1 MLSLVVS
8 LLLSPSYAQQKVE
21 IKSFSPQGYVKSV
34 DQVRIEFSEP
44 MVKLGDIKL
53 EAPAQSSCFD
63 PKKGQGRWVDT
74 KNWVFDFTK
83 TVPGGQTCDVTYA
96 GKKYSFNTGGPHID
110 EVLPNSYQAIEPQ
123 QYFVMMLDSEVKKES
138 VKDGL
143 YFVLQGLGDRIPAE
157 VVDGS
162 KGREVI
168 AAAKKMYGYGE
179 ERIKDPILVVKA
191 KKDFP
196 AAAKV
201 SLVWSKGIQ
210 SPSGHSSPEDQVIEF
225 SVEEPFKAEFNCDR
239 EAPGQPCVPLLAM
252 RVNLNSS
259 IELSAAKQIYLQT
272 ADKKIIRP
280 SFYDDPNADESI
292 TTIEF
297 KGPFKEETS
306 YTLIIPSKLK
316 DERGRLLTNQ
326 NQFPLQIKTGGAPA
340 LLKFAAP
347 FGVIE
352 AGPQAAMALTLRRVE
367 NSIKTQFAGWSGSF
381 NSKDFGKI
389 LDVLGQVQRSSY
401 GAEPLT
407 FPSDKKKESI
417 KVLKPNKASALE
429 VVGIPFKKPGFYVVE
444 MESPLLGQA
453 LLAEAKPYYVRSAAL
468 VTNMAVHVK
477 YTENDALMWVTELV
491 SGKAVS
497 SAEVEIYDT
506 LGNQIT
512 KSTTDAQGL
521 AYVKFSK
528 PLEDWEKNPQ
538 GTFYGG
544 FFAVAKK
551 GEDFSFTHSSWD
563 RGIENWRYQL
573 STPWQRTKIY
583 GHAIL
588 DRNLLR
594 PEETLSAKI
603 ILRRPTSS
611 SLALPLSTD
620 WPETFQLSHDSGLQN
635 FKLPLKWDKK
645 TGTALITW
653 KVPAGTKLGR
663 WNLTLDKKDP
673 ESSISVGDLAIENF
687 RVPALQVEMSSAKP
701 SYVMDKNVPVN
712 VNGTYLSG
720 GPASDLEMKLRWS
733 VEPGYFQAEDEDL
746 RDYSFLNGAVKEGLV
761 RSGEEDGGRYI
772 PQSGVQDFKLSK
784 EGSAQSFI
792 KNLKYSTAPQK
803 LRTELEYKD
812 PNGEIQSTHRSY
824 TLWSSSAIVGIKANS
839 WWATPEKVD
848 FSVVALDTL
857 QKPLV
862 NQEVKVELFTS
873 QYISH
878 RKRLVGGFY
887 SYEGFQRYKKV
898 ADLCQGKTDSSGK
911 YTCTGKSP
919 VAGSLLAV
927 VSTKDKDGRIV
938 YANVNQWVIKKG
950 EQQWFGSEDNDR
962 IDLIPFKK
970 NYEPGEVAEF
980 QLRGPFN
987 NARVL
992 VTVER
997 ESVLHKEIIE
1007 VSGDKPS
1014 IRLPIKKEYAPN
1026 VVVSAFMVR
1035 GRLNDPKPTAL
1046 VDLGKPA
1053 FKMGMAQIKV
1063 GWKANTL
1070 KVQVQTDK
1078 KTYKARE
1085 TSQALVKVT
1094 DQQGRP
1100 AKNAEVVLVAVD
1112 EGLLQLRDN
1121 DTWDLLSSMMR
1132 LRSHDVQTA
1141 TAQSWVV
1148 GKRHFGLK
1156 ALPIGGDGGG
1166 GLRRELF
1173 DTLLYWNPSVK
1184 LNAKGEARVPVKLND
1199 STTSFRF
1206 VAIALQGVDQ
1216 FGTGWTSIQ
1225 SSQDLIITPGLAAVA
1240 RQGDIYR
1247 ASFHVRNAMSADQT
1261 VKMSL
1266 SIGGQSQK
1274 EQTLQL
1280 KAGQAQEVFWN
1291 VTVPNVASLS
1301 FIVKATDANN
1311 RLLDEV
1317 KKDQTVLPVQ
1327 VPRIYQSE
1335 WGQWPDFKS
1344 VGLQQA
1350 AGSDPLQTSVIVE
1363 VQKGLGGSLTG
1374 IEDFWRNYQ
1383 YNCLEQQV
1391 SRAISLNDKKLWA
1404 QIEARLSTYIDRN
1417 GFLKYFPGTD
1427 NGSVALTSYILSI
1440 AHEAGF
1446 SFSEDNENRLLESL
1460 SSFAE
1465 GQTKEAGSDR
1475 ADYVLKKISAFE
1487 ALSRYRRLN
1496 KQLLTAVEFRGN
1508 EWPLY
1513 TLTEWYQILLLEK
1526 DIPQRDQKLKDVE
1539 AILRNKFYFS
1549 AKRLLLR
1556 DENQERLSWLMR
1568 DSTSGLVRLVLT
1580 TLQVPQWKQ
1589 DTPRL
1594 FQGILARQSEGSWAL
1609 TTDNAWGALAIRKVQ
1624 QSYNA
1629 ESIQGTFKAQ
1639 LGSVEKSHNW
1649 SQGNSSKAMIFDFK
1663 ESKGDVKFNQE
1674 GAGKPWIT
1682 VSMKGSIPVQKPVFS
1697 GFTIEKSIA
1706 PLEQK
1711 NKGRWTVGDTAKVT
1725 LKIKTPASQ
1734 SWVVVDDP
1742 IPAGTTIL
1750 QSSYATAIERKY
1762 ELMRFYFDWFNS
1774 GDNEMTYTIRFN
1786 QAGTY
1791 KLPVTRV
1798 EAMYSPDVFAEL
1810 PESSFKVEE

>member
-1 MLSLVVS
+1 MLSIVVS
-8 LLLSPSYAQQKVE
+8 LLISPSFAQQKVE

-34 DQVRIEFSEP
+34 DQVRIEFSQP

-53 EAPAQSSCFD
+53 DAPAQSPCFD
-63 PKKGQGRWVDT
+63 PKKGQGRWIDT

-83 TVPGGQTCDVTYA
+83 TVPGGQACEVTYA
-96 GKKYSFNTGGPHID
+96 GKRYAFNTGGPYVD
-110 EVLPNSYQAIEPQ
+110 EVLPNSYQPIDPSQ
-123 QYFVMMLDSEVKKES
+123 HFLMMLDSQVKKES

-143 YFVLQGLGDRIPAE
+143 YFVIQGLGDRIPAE
-157 VVDGS
+157 VIDGS
-162 KGREVI
+162 KAREVI

-179 ERIKDPILVVKA
+179 ERIKEPMLVVKA
-191 KKDFP
+191 AKEFP
-196 AAAKV
+196 AASKV
-201 SLVWSKGIQ
+201 SMVWSKKIQ
-210 SPSGHSSPEDQVIEF
+210 SLSGHSSPEDQVIEF

-239 EAPGQPCVPLLAM
+239 EAPGQPCVPLLSM
-252 RVNLNSS
+252 NLYLNSS
-259 IELSAAKQIYLQT
+259 IELSAAKQIYLQSS
-272 ADKKIIRP
+272 DKKIFRP
-280 SFYDDPNADESI
+280 SFYNDANADESI

-297 KGPFKEETS
+297 KGPFPEGTS
-306 YTLIIPSKLK
+306 YTLNIPSKLK

-326 NQFPLQIKTGGAPA
+326 NQFPLQVKTGVAPA

-367 NSIKTQFAGWSGSF
+367 KSMDAQFLGWTGSMDAT
-381 NSKDFGKI
+381 DFKRI
-389 LDVLGQVQRSSY
+389 LDVLGQIQRSSY
-401 GAEPLT
+401 GSTPMVYPT
-407 FPSDKKKESI
+407 DKKKEAI
-417 KVLKPNKASALE
+417 KVTKPNKATETE
-429 VVGIPFKKPGFYVVE
+429 VIGIPLKKSGFYAVE

-453 LLAEAKPYYVRSAAL
+453 LLAEKKPYYVRSAAL

-477 YTENDALMWVTELV
+477 YTDNDALIWVTELV
-491 SGKAVS
+491 SGNSIA
-497 SAEVEIYDT
+497 SAEVEIYDP
-506 LGNQIT
+506 LGNQIV
-512 KSTTDAQGL
+512 KSTTNAHGL
-521 AYVKFSK
+521 AYVKFVK
-528 PLEDWEKNPQ
+528 PLEYWEKNPQ
-538 GTFYGG
+538 GSFYGG

-551 GEDFSFTHSSWD
+551 GDDFSFTHSSWD

-573 STPWQRTKIY
+573 QTPWQRTKIY

-603 ILRRPTSS
+603 ILRRPTAT

-620 WPETFQLSHDSGLQN
+620 WPETFQLAHDSGLQN

-663 WNLTLDKKDP
+663 WTLTLDRKSP
-673 ESSISVGDLAIENF
+673 ETSINVGDLAIENF
-687 RVPALQVEMSSAKP
+687 RVPALTIQMISAKP
-701 SYVMDKNVPVN
+701 SYVMEKNVPIN
-712 VNGTYLSG
+712 VHGVYLSG
-720 GPASDLEMKLRWS
+720 GPASELEMKLRWS
-733 VEPGYFQAEDEDL
+733 VEPGYFQAEDEEL
-746 RDYSFLNGAVKEGLV
+746 RDYSFLNGAIKEGLV

-784 EGSAQSFI
+784 EGAAQSFI

-812 PNGEIQSTHRSY
+812 PNGEIQSSARAY

-839 WWATPEKVD
+839 WWATPEKVE

-857 QKPLV
+857 QKPLA
-862 NQEVKVELFTS
+862 NQDVKVELFSS

-887 SYEGFQRYKKV
+887 SFEGFQRYKKV
-898 ADLCQGKTDSSGK
+898 TDLCQGKTNASGK
-911 YTCTGKSP
+911 FTCVGKSP

-927 VSTKDKDGRIV
+927 VSTKDKEGRLV

-987 NARVL
+987 KARVL

-997 ESVLHKEIIE
+997 ESVLHREVIE
-1007 VSGDKPS
+1007 VSGDNPS
-1014 IRLPIKKEYAPN
+1014 IRLPIKKEYTPN

-1063 GWKANTL
+1063 GWKENTL

-1078 KTYKARE
+1078 KSYKARE
-1085 TSQALVKVT
+1085 TSQTVVKVT
-1094 DQQGRP
+1094 DSQGRP

-1184 LNAKGEARVPVKLND
+1184 LNAKGEARVSVKLND

-1206 VAIALQGVDQ
+1206 VAIAVQGVDQ

-1240 RQGDIYR
+1240 RQGDVYR
-1247 ASFHVRNAMSADQT
+1247 ASFHVRNAMVVDQT

-1266 SIGGQSQK
+1266 SVSGQNQK
-1274 EQTLQL
+1274 EQTVQL
-1280 KAGQAQEVFWN
+1280 KAGQAQEVFWDI
-1291 VTVPNVASLS
+1291 TVPNVTSLS

-1311 RLLDEV
+1311 RQLDEV
-1317 KKDQTVLPVQ
+1317 KKDQIVLPVRI
-1327 VPRIYQSE
+1327 PRIYQSQ
-1335 WGQWPDFKS
+1335 WGQWPEFKT
-1344 VGLQQA
+1344 VALQQA
-1350 AGSDPLQTSVIVE
+1350 AVADPSESSVIVE
-1363 VQKGLGGSLTG
+1363 VQKGLGGNLAG

-1391 SRAISLNDKKLWA
+1391 SRAISLNDKKLWQ

-1427 NGSVALTSYILSI
+1427 NGSVALTSYVLSA

-1465 GQTKEAGSDR
+1465 GQTKEIGADR
-1475 ADYVLKKISAFE
+1475 ADYILKKISVFE
-1487 ALSRYRRLN
+1487 TLSRYRRLN

-1513 TLTEWYQILLLEK
+1513 TLTEWYQILIWEK
-1526 DIPQRDQKLKDVE
+1526 DVPQREHKLKE
-1539 AILRNKFYFS
+1539 AESVLRNKFYFS

-1556 DENQERLSWLMR
+1556 DESQEKLSWLMR

-1580 TLQVPQWKQ
+1580 TMQLPEWKQ

-1594 FQGILARQSEGSWAL
+1594 FQGILARQNEGSWAL
-1609 TTDNAWGALAIRKVQ
+1609 TTDNAWGALAVRKIQ
-1624 QSYNA
+1624 KSYNT
-1629 ESIQGTFKAQ
+1629 EPIQGVFKAEV
-1639 LGSVEKSHNW
+1639 GSVQKSHNW
-1649 SQGNSSKAMIFDFK
+1649 NQGEAGSMNFDFK
-1663 ESKGDVKFNQE
+1663 ETKSELKLNQE
-1674 GAGKPWIT
+1674 GVGKPWIT
-1682 VSMKGSIPVQKPVFS
+1682 VSLKGSIPLQKPVFA
-1697 GFTIEKSIA
+1697 GFTVEKSIA

-1711 NKGRWTVGDTAKVT
+1711 NKGRWSVGDTAKVT
-1725 LKIKTPASQ
+1725 LKIRTPASQ
-1734 SWVVVDDP
+1734 SWVVVEDP

-1762 ELMRFYFDWFNS
+1762 ELMRFYFDWFSS

-1791 KLPVTRV
+1791 RLPVTRV